1 MDETFDVREVLA
13 MAGVVGVLDVLD
25 VLDVPVITGRRAVLV
40 WRIAGNAPELS
51 TVSSACCSA
60 IPGAGFLCR

>member
-13 MAGVVGVLDVLD
+13 MAGVVGVLD